1 MDLKGATVVVTGGAR
16 RVGRHVATRLAER
29 GANIVVNYRTS
40 AKEARGAVEDFTAL
54 GVGALAVQADV
65 STQAGVERIRDAA
78 IERFGG
84 VDVLLNNASIYAETP
99 LDDLTEADFDRNIAV
114 NLKGPYLGCWLFGLH
129 MRERGRGKIVNI
141 ADWAVNRPYVNYA
154 PYFVAKGGIV
164 TLTRVFAKELA
175 PTVMVNA
182 IAPGPI
188 LMPADF
194 SQDTIDAV
202 ARRHPARAHRPP
214 RRHCPYRALP
224 CGRHRLCHRCRHP
237 RRRRPYGLLTGAT
250 RAMYEI
256 VKHIDF
262 CFGHRLIDYQG
273 KCNQPHGHNGRVEIR
288 LASDTLDEMGMVADF
303 RDVRRSMQAWIDE
316 NLDHRMILRRDDP
329 LAEAIQALGQ
339 HAYLIDD
346 NPTTENL
353 ARLVCE
359 QAQALG
365 FPVIAVTLWET
376 PDSYA
381 TYAPTP
387 ASVDVNGQVVGEVA
401 AARS

>member
-1 MDLKGATVVVTGGAR
+1 M
-16 RVGRHVATRLAER
+16 
-29 GANIVVNYRTS
+29 
-40 AKEARGAVEDFTAL
+40 
-54 GVGALAVQADV
+54 

-78 IERFGG
+78 IQRFGG

-99 LDDLTEADFDRNIAV
+99 LDDLTEDDFDRNIAV

-129 MRERGRGKIVNI
+129 MRERGSGKIVNI

-175 PTVMVNA
+175 PSVMVNA

-188 LMPADF
+188 LLPADF

-202 ARRHPARAHRPP
+202 ARATPLGRIGHPG
-214 RRHCPYRALP
+214 RHCPYRALP

-303 RDVRRSMQAWIDE
+303 RDVRRSMQTWIDE

-329 LAEAIQALGQ
+329 PRPRPSRPSAST
-339 HAYLIDD
+339 
-346 NPTTENL
+346 PT
-353 ARLVCE
+353 
-359 QAQALG
+359 
-365 FPVIAVTLWET
+365 
-376 PDSYA
+376 
-381 TYAPTP
+381 
-387 ASVDVNGQVVGEVA
+387 
-401 AARS
+401 